1 MEYTNEKPEEKSEQK
16 NASAPD
22 LQIKPE
28 DQKAFRQM
36 TDTSAAEKNLPAL
49 FIDKAEK
56 AEAPAKSKEE
66 LYKEQETKR
75 VEDYAKQL
83 ADGTTVAKSKLLI
96 GALPQDIAIT
106 TKPGQLK
113 IESNDFAKVAE
124 AVPGAFLDP
133 TLRKLLSGLKSATV
147 DGANVKVE
155 ADVKVPVDIG
165 KNFPN
170 AELAIKNPSF
180 KIVPDASNPN
190 KINLENIS
198 GVSIGL
204 LGIGKDLKQAS
215 ITLTQDGSGKRFVQ
229 IDIPKPEQKK
239 SESTDLLSRFGR
251 GIQGAASGLA
261 LPEKTT
267 ITLPL
272 DNPDTAK
279 LVDRIFDSV
288 KGWAKEPDKH
298 TPADLAASI
307 AGVDLK
313 TVLGGTFDNINS
325 ISKKGEQIEISRSK
339 ASTQNFG
346 GLPVEIAQTVKGKI
360 ENKGGGLGI
369 SQIEG
374 IAMNL
379 PVPAE
384 VAKAIGLPQPFKANL
399 KEVSIGDPDKD
410 GNRILNVK
418 TDSLLESV
426 QIKVN
431 KDFKPVTDD
440 KGNISVDL
448 NLKLKDVNLPLT
460 VSFNPEQVAKPPANG
475 PDFKIS
481 IKGDAN
487 CVKVIEQMTGTTIDA
502 PLKDMI
508 SNVTSISK
516 QGDRVSITRDKSSSH
531 DLGGVI
537 LDAGKNIKFKLAQDG
552 PAGARLSSIEGIQLK
567 LPVQLPQLVKDLG
580 IDPGNQINTSLKTF
594 ALSSPDAQGRR
605 KVLLETD
612 HLLKQVGVMLGPDM
626 KPALDPKGNWY
637 MYGFVDNPVANKQ
650 LPLVLRFDK
659 GNQLAM
665 STQEL
670 MRIGSQAAWQAKD
683 NGGVEGTGFGVI
695 AVATEAGALALD
707 VKDAAVEGAIIVKD
721 AAVDGAVFVKDKVV
735 QGASVVGGAIRDGWN
750 WLWD

>member
-1 MEYTNEKPEEKSEQK
+1 MEPIKEKPEEKSEQ
-16 NASAPD
+16 NNSSNSD

-28 DQKAFRQM
+28 DQKAYRQM
-36 TDTSAAEKNLPAL
+36 TDASAAAKTLPVL
-49 FIDKAEK
+49 FIEK
-56 AEAPAKSKEE
+56 SEKHAAPAKTKDEQ
-66 LYKEQETKR
+66 YKEQETKR
-75 VEDYAKQL
+75 VEDYAKKHI
-83 ADGTTVAKSKLLI
+83 DGTRVDQSKLVI

-113 IESNDFAKVAE
+113 IESNDFTKVAE
-124 AVPGAFLDP
+124 AVPGAYLDP
-133 TLRKLLSGLKSATV
+133 TLRKLLGSLKSATV
-147 DGANVKVE
+147 DGATVKVE
-155 ADVKVPVDIG
+155 AEAKVPVEVS
-165 KNFPN
+165 KNLPN
-170 AELAIKNPSF
+170 AELTIKNPSF

-190 KINLENIS
+190 RINLENIK

-204 LGIGKDLKQAS
+204 LGIGGDLKQAS
-215 ITLTQDGSGKRFVQ
+215 ITLVTDGNGKKAVQ
-229 IDIPKPEQKK
+229 IEIPKPEAKK
-239 SESTDLLSRFGR
+239 PDPNDILGR
-251 GIQGAASGLA
+251 LGRAANGLA

-279 LVDRIFDSV
+279 LVERIFDSV

-298 TPADLAASI
+298 SPADLAASI

-313 TVLGGTFDNINS
+313 SALGGALDNITS
-325 ISKKGEQIEISRSK
+325 VSKKGELLEIARSK
-339 ASTQNFG
+339 ASTNDLG
-346 GLPVEIAQTVKGKI
+346 GLPVELAQTIKGKI

-399 KEVSIGDPDKD
+399 KEVSIGDADKD
-410 GNRILNVK
+410 GNRILTVK

-440 KGNISVDL
+440 KGNISLDL
-448 NLKLKDVNLPLT
+448 NVKLKDVNLPLSVT
-460 VSFNPEQVAKPPANG
+460 FNPEQVAKPPANG

-481 IKGDAN
+481 LKGDAN
-487 CVKVIEQMTGTTIDA
+487 CVKLIEKMTGTTVDA

-516 QGDRVSITRDKSSSH
+516 VGDRVSIEREKSSSH

-537 LDAGKNIKFKLAQDG
+537 LDAGKNIKFKLTQDG
-552 PAGARLSSIEGIQLK
+552 PSGARLSNIEGIHLK
-567 LPVQLPQLVKDLG
+567 LPVQLPQMVKDLG
-580 IDPGNQINTSLKTF
+580 IDPGNHIYTNLKTF
-594 ALSSPDAQGRR
+594 ALSSPDGKGNR
-605 KVLLETD
+605 KLLLETD
-612 HLLKQVGVMLGPDM
+612 HLMKQVGVMLGPDM

-650 LPLVLRFDK
+650 MPLVLRFDK

-670 MRIGSQAAWQAKD
+670 MRIGSQAAWQATD
-683 NGGVEGTGFGVI
+683 NGGVEGVGFGVI

-707 VKDAAVEGAIIVKD
+707 VKDKVVEGATVVKD
-721 AAVDGAVFVKDKVV
+721 VVVEGAGIVKDKVV
-735 QGASVVGGAIRDGWN
+735 EGASTVGGWVRDGWN
-750 WLWD
+750 WIWD